1 MLESFLLELTSGK
14 MAVEKIIMKVIK
26 ISVKVLDTLG
36 IYDMIVWL
44 MK

>member
-1 MLESFLLELTSGK
+1 MLESFLLELTFGK
-14 MAVEKIIMKVIK
+14 MPVEKIIMKVIK

>member
-1 MLESFLLELTSGK
+1 MLESFFLELTSGNV
-14 MAVEKIIMKVIK
+14 AVEKIIVKVIK